1 MAAHFSSTHRRG
13 DVAQV
18 AAAAGRANAQ
28 LPGGASAQKMPN
40 LDVKVLRYMSSDE
53 FRVLTA
59 CEMGMKNHE
68 VVPSA
73 LIESIS
79 GLKRGGAYKLI
90 RLLAKNKL
98 VAHSS
103 KPYDGYRLTS
113 KGYDYLALNTLCK
126 RGSLSAI
133 GIQVGVGK
141 ESDIFTA
148 VTPEGEEVA
157 LKLHKLGR
165 TFRTLKNNRDYTRP
179 GQSFNWRARARSLSE
194 PAHPCESR
202 AAHLGR
208 LQA

>member
-1 MAAHFSSTHRRG
+1 MSSGCSQRASG
-13 DVAQV
+13 DEES
-18 AAAAGRANAQ
+18 R
-28 LPGGASAQKMPN
+28 GGA
-40 LDVKVLRYMSSDE
+40 
-53 FRVLTA
+53 
-59 CEMGMKNHE
+59 
-68 VVPSA
+68 SA

-113 KGYDYLALNTLCK
+113 KGYDYLALKTLCK

-165 TFRTLKNNRDYTRP
+165 SFRTLKNNRDYTRP
-179 GQSFNWRARARSLSE
+179 GQSFNWRTLSLSLSE

>member
-1 MAAHFSSTHRRG
+1 
-13 DVAQV
+13 
-18 AAAAGRANAQ
+18 
-28 LPGGASAQKMPN
+28 MPN

-113 KGYDYLALNTLCK
+113 KGYDYLALKTLCK

-165 TFRTLKNNRDYTRP
+165 SFRTLKNNRDYTRP
-179 GQSFNWRARARSLSE
+179 GQSFNWRARSLSLGARPPVRE
-194 PAHPCESR
+194 PGSTPRPTPSVGCT
-202 AAHLGR
+202 
-208 LQA
+208 